1 MVAGDCGHPCSC
13 RAGLGDEI
21 PFGSEPYLKQEAGL
35 MGRNSKAFTF
45 VELTFIIL
53 VLAVMAYVA
62 VPRLQFAGL
71 YRQQADT
78 VARNLV
84 TDLRLTRTLAI
95 SYAASNV
102 EGYGLSMNGTAPGPY
117 TGYEIINLDTS
128 DIVDSRTID
137 SKITCTGGNDF
148 RFGPLGN
155 LLNGSD
161 NQLSVS
167 AYGKSFTITVV
178 IATGTVKCVED

>member
-1 MVAGDCGHPCSC
+1 MS
-13 RAGLGDEI
+13 
-21 PFGSEPYLKQEAGL
+21 
-35 MGRNSKAFTF
+35 RNSKAFTLA
-45 VELTFIIL
+45 ELSLIML
-53 VLAVMAYVA
+53 LLAVMAYIA

-102 EGYGLSMNGTAPGPY
+102 EGFGVSMTGTSPGPY

-128 DIVDSRTID
+128 DIVNSHTID
-137 SKITCTGGNDF
+137 SLISCTGGNDF
-148 RFGPLGN
+148 QFGPLGN
-155 LLNGSD
+155 LLEGSD
-161 NQLSVS
+161 NQLFVS
-167 AYGKSFTITVV
+167 SHGRSFTITV
-178 IATGTVKCVED
+178 ISATGAVKCVED